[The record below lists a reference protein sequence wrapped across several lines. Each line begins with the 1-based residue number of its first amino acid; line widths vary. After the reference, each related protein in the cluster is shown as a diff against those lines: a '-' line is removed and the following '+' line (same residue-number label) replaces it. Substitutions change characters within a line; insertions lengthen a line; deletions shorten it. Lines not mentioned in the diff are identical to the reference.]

1 MASRD
6 SQIKTTAS
14 ILDRLIDYEPD
25 VSKEPPKSRAKTL
38 TELKHAVKR
47 DLEWLLNT
55 KRSVTEIP
63 ESLEE
68 TTNSMAT
75 YGLRDLT
82 RLGISNPAEQQRLI
96 KEVEKALKTFEPR
109 FMDLKV
115 KLEPINELERSMRFK
130 IEANLD
136 AEPAPEP
143 IVFDT
148 VLELGTGGFEV
159 KER

>member
-1 MASRD
+1 MASRN

-25 VSKEPPKSRAKTL
+25 VSKELPKSRAKTL
-38 TELKHAVKR
+38 TELKQAVRR

-55 KRSVTEIP
+55 KRSVVEIP

-82 RLGISNPAEQQRLI
+82 GLGISNPAEQQRLI
-96 KEVEKALKTFEPR
+96 KEVEKTLKTFEPR

-115 KLEPINELERSMRFK
+115 KLEPMNNLERSMRFK

-136 AEPAPEP
+136 VEPAPEP

-148 VLELGTGGFEV
+148 VLELGTGEFEV